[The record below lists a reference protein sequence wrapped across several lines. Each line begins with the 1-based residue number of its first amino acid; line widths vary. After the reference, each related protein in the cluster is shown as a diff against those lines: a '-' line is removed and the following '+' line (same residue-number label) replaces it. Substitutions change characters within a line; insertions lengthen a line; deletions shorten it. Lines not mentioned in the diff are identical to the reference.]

1 MGKRDN
7 ILIALSKIDGITLE
21 IINQLP
27 DNDDI
32 ELKKDFGEYSISLN
46 LKKIEGDIWQL
57 NGYYFDE

>member
-27 DNDDI
+27 DNEVLEI
-32 ELKKDFGEYSISLN
+32 GRAHV
-46 LKKIEGDIWQL
+46 
-57 NGYYFDE
+57 